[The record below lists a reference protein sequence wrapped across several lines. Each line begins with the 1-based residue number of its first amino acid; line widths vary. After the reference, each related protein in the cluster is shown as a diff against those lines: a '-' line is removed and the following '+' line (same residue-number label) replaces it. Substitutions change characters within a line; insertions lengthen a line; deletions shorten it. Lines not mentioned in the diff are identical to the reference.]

1 MHKQRLVT
9 IFIPL
14 FLAVALTI
22 FATACSQ
29 ETDSGQAETASDL
42 AAASSGADGSSES
55 VSALEAPEVPRFFD
69 ASKREPKAEE
79 PVRASA
85 TIEVR
90 PASPRDRDGYYEAR
104 RRAERS

>member
-1 MHKQRLVT
+1 MHKQRLET

-29 ETDSGQAETASDL
+29 ETDSGQAETAPDL

>member
-22 FATACSQ
+22 FASACSQ
-29 ETDSGQAETASDL
+29 ETDSGQAETAPAL
-42 AAASSGADGSSES
+42 SGADGSSES